1 MASTRDAALVAAAA
15 RGARLRTL
23 HNRALHL
30 VVLLRQLPQT
40 FFMLHLPDAM
50 LA

>member
-1 MASTRDAALVAAAA
+1 MASTRDAALVDAAA